1 MSQIYCIPS
10 AKAIDYT
17 REYCMSQTTDSAGID
32 APAGQETWKARAD
45 QHPCKERSED
55 HICPPFC
62 RYPQGEDQ
70 LFFAA
75 IHRRELFP
83 ILGKLSFKCL
93 ANDQILKETAD

>member
-1 MSQIYCIPS
+1 MSRYTAYQVPRPLITPESIACPRRPIPPGL
-10 AKAIDYT
+10 
-17 REYCMSQTTDSAGID
+17 MPQLAGNMEE
-32 APAGQETWKARAD
+32 PEPD

-55 HICPPFC
+55 HIWPTILQVPT
-62 RYPQGEDQ
+62 GEDQ